1 MKKITT
7 VLVLLLITSALF
19 AAGDIS
25 VRLGG
30 AFSLVA
36 AKNPHSAINKPTD
49 VDKNELVDY
58 DLTMV
63 NSAGFGFDTGL
74 VFGLSSDYNL
84 YLDFSM
90 TFPAKVSVG
99 DYESTPGDLK
109 NLYDSFKSDFEYIE
123 DYTSIYGSSFLT
135 NLELHVGFT
144 KKINLG
150 ESPINLNIGGGLG
163 YRRIK
168 EGFKMTM
175 RKDSDFYCFDLFETI
190 SHLSLDFHA
199 DVAYKFNDNFAVCA
213 VLMPGVSFY
222 SASKFYATWED
233 KTEDEKIV
241 HNLKPIRSTIYY
253 GDDKEKSGMYP
264 KYENSGFAAG
274 FTLAARIGVSY
285 TF

>member
-1 MKKITT
+1 MKKIAT

-36 AKNPHSAINKPTD
+36 AKNPHSATNKPTD
-49 VDKNELVDY
+49 VEGNKLADY

-63 NSAGFGFDTGL
+63 NCAGFGFDTGF
-74 VFGLSSDYNL
+74 VFGLSSDYNM

-99 DYESTPGDLK
+99 DYESTVEDLK
-109 NLYDSFKSDFEYIE
+109 DEYAFFKDGFEVEEYS
-123 DYTSIYGSSFLT
+123 SIYGSSFLT
-135 NLELHVGFT
+135 NLEVHVGFT

-168 EGFKMTM
+168 EGVKMTM
-175 RKDSDFYCFDLFETI
+175 RKDDLFYCFDCFETI
-190 SHLSLDFHA
+190 AHVSLDLHA
-199 DVAYKFNDNFAVCA
+199 EVAYKFNEKFAVCA

-222 SASKFYATWED
+222 SASKFYAPSGLNPVPS
-233 KTEDEKIV
+233 TE
-241 HNLKPIRSTIYY
+241 YY
-253 GDDKEKSGMYP
+253 DGENSGMKP